1 MLYEIKKGREKEK
14 NLSRIDRPLKAKGK
28 TGELNAYSGGTA
40 YAVGSSAMNIN
51 SWKQKDTVAAQLKSL
66 LFQVDL
72 KSGREYLSS
81 KTIGFGRWEAYVSL
95 Q

>member
-1 MLYEIKKGREKEK
+1 
-14 NLSRIDRPLKAKGK
+14 
-28 TGELNAYSGGTA
+28 
-40 YAVGSSAMNIN
+40 VGSSAMNIN

-81 KTIGFGRWEAYVSL
+81 KKIEFGRWEAYVSL